1 MINKEEYSSIL
12 VEFYEK
18 MSSWENG
25 IVAGRD
31 VSLPQMHLIETV
43 GNHGSLRMKELSEKL
58 GVTTGTLTVMVHRLT
73 SKAYV
78 FREQDNEDHRS
89 YFIRLTEKGQAEYD
103 NHHRMH
109 AQLIEEI
116 IAVLKD
122 GPGKEFF
129 SALKTAQ
136 EAM

>member
-1 MINKEEYSSIL
+1 MKTTEDYSGIL

-25 IVAGRD
+25 IVADREI
-31 VSLPQMHLIETV
+31 SLPQMHLIETV

-73 SKAYV
+73 SKGYL
-78 FREQDNEDHRS
+78 FREQDAEDHRS
-89 YFIRLTEKGQAEYD
+89 YFIRLTDRGRAEYD
-103 NHHRMH
+103 HHHRLH

-116 IAVLKD
+116 VAVLNEE
-122 GPGKEFF
+122 PSREFF
-129 SALKTAQ
+129 RALKTAQ